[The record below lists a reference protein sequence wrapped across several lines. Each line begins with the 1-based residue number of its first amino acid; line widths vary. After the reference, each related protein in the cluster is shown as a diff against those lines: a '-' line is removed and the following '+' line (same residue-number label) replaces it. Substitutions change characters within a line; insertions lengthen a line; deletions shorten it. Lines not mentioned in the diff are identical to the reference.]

1 MLEYEKTAVKFLGIT
16 TVIILAYIFYTIT
29 M

>member
-1 MLEYEKTAVKFLGIT
+1 MLEYEKTAVKLLGI
-16 TVIILAYIFYTIT
+16 VNAIILAYIFYTIS

>member
-1 MLEYEKTAVKFLGIT
+1 MLEYEKNAVKFLGTI